1 MQIGAA
7 LHPTCPAWRE
17 RLLEALRGDSPHTRP
32 LLHTD
37 RALTHPA
44 DKDAAF
50 RQSRAAACDM
60 ESGVIAAEA
69 ARARVP
75 FLVLRAIV
83 DPAARAVPPWLPAAV
98 GDGGVGKAALQ
109 AAARPG
115 DWPALLRLYLDLRAA
130 TGTLRRAA
138 DRLRRVVCYGA
149 DPVRNLNAAAKPP
162 HEPRIPA
169 APTRNAKRTNRA
181 ARKPPPME

>member
-1 MQIGAA
+1 MRIGAA
-7 LHPTCPAWRE
+7 LHPTYPAWRE
-17 RLLEALRGDSPHTRP
+17 RLLEALRSDSPHTRP

-37 RALTHPA
+37 RALTDPQ

-75 FLVLRAIV
+75 FLVLRAV
-83 DPAARAVPPWLPAAV
+83 TDPAARTVPPWLPAAV
-98 GDGGVGKAALQ
+98 SDGGTGKAALQ
-109 AAARPG
+109 AAAHPG

-130 TGTLRRAA
+130 TRTLRRAA
-138 DRLRRVVCYGA
+138 GLLRRVVCDGA
-149 DPVRNLNAAAKPP
+149 G
-162 HEPRIPA
+162 
-169 APTRNAKRTNRA
+169 PTRT
-181 ARKPPPME
+181 